1 MLTVSHFLKQIMARK
16 SPDVVTLDES
26 RHTDRE
32 DRIRRLQDRLNNLKS
47 AKVSFEANLE
57 QMIVRQATAQKDRAA
72 KCATLK
78 LEDFALRLE
87 IMAQRK
93 KMNEKLERRSYQIR
107 EAQSSLDTLIEDGRY
122 VTQIER
128 LEREIDLLKSEMNQ
142 ELSERSIMN
151 QSYEAA
157 QVRVR
162 NQATQIR
169 RAAIDQFKKDNDER
183 NQLEDTFF
191 RGCVH
196 ISKTEHI
203 LANLKKE
210 HNDRS
215 MIACKSYYDKPPFI
229 FT

>member
-1 MLTVSHFLKQIMARK
+1 MLTVSLFLKQIMARK

-57 QMIVRQATAQKDRAA
+57 QMIVRQATTLTDRAA

-87 IMAQRK
+87 IEVQRK
-93 KMNEKLERRSYQIR
+93 KMNQKLERRSYQIR

-122 VTQIER
+122 ITQIER
-128 LEREIDLLKSEMNQ
+128 LEREIDLLKSQMNQ
-142 ELSERSIMN
+142 ELSEMN
-151 QSYEAA
+151 QSHEARL
-157 QVRVR
+157 VSIR
-162 NQATQIR
+162 NRATQIR

-203 LANLKKE
+203 LANLKQE